1 MRFLFPLF
9 LAWVMSASAA
19 EPLVV
24 ETVSPRTAQADA
36 DLVLLGQLE
45 PVQNSQLGFELAG
58 RVTSILV
65 DEGDAVAAGQV
76 LATLDTDLLRA
87 QRRELIAAIDQAEAS
102 LTLADVSLKRLNEAR
117 SQGAITDQ
125 NLDEAQQAKQDAE
138 GRLAV
143 LNAQLSG
150 LDIQMDKHQ
159 LLAPYDGFVIA
170 KRLSA
175 GTVVAPGTAVLGL
188 NSQSLRLRVGLPDSD
203 GQPTALKLASGERLP
218 IQRSVPQRDAVT
230 GLQNVLVDWPLE
242 RSGLAGDWIRVQAVG
257 MPSKRDWELPL
268 SAVTRLAGIWGG
280 YRVINDRA
288 VFTELNILA
297 TDGQT
302 TRVNGRINELDR
314 FIANGLHRVVP
325 DLPVRALP

>member
-1 MRFLFPLF
+1 MRFLFASVLS
-9 LAWVMSASAA
+9 WVMSASAA

-24 ETVSPRTAQADA
+24 ETVSPRTAQDQSN
-36 DLVLLGQLE
+36 LVLLGQLE

-65 DEGDAVAAGQV
+65 DEGDAVSAGQL

-87 QRRELIAAIDQAEAS
+87 QRRELLAAKEQAEAA
-102 LTLADVSLKRLNEAR
+102 LRLAEVSLKRLIDAR
-117 SQGAITDQ
+117 SQGAVTDQ
-125 NLDEAQQAKQDAE
+125 NLDEAQQAKQDAA

-150 LDIQMDKHQ
+150 LDIRMDKHQ
-159 LLAPYDGFVIA
+159 LLAPYEGFVIA
-170 KRLSA
+170 KRLSV
-175 GTVVAPGTAVLGL
+175 GTVVAPGTAVIGL

-203 GQPTALKLASGERLP
+203 DQPTVLQLASGEQLP

-230 GLQNVLVDWPLE
+230 GLQNVLVDWPPE
-242 RSGLAGDWIRVQAVG
+242 RAELAGDWIRVQATG

-268 SAVTRLAGIWGG
+268 SAVTRLGGIWGG

-297 TDGQT
+297 TDGQV
-302 TRVNGRINELDR
+302 TRVNGRLNEADR